1 MEVLRKEM
9 NIEIKYFS
17 KEITPIKAIENGD
30 LIDLRA
36 AEDIYLRKGEYYQ
49 IPLGIGMKLPK
60 GYEAH
65 VYPRSSTYKN
75 YHVIQ
80 ANGVSIIDNSYSG
93 DNDQW
98 FYPIIALEDTH
109 IPLDARICQ
118 FRIFRN
124 MEKIVP
130 ITVTSLDDNDRGGF
144 GSTGTK

>member
-1 MEVLRKEM
+1 MK
-9 NIEIKYFS
+9 IEIKYFD
-17 KEITPIKAIENGD
+17 KEITPVDKIEKGD
-30 LIDLRA
+30 MIDLRA
-36 AEDIYLRKGEYYQ
+36 AEDIVLRKGDYYQ

-98 FYPIIALEDTH
+98 FYPVIAMEDTH
-109 IPLDARICQ
+109 IPKDSRICQ
-118 FRIFRN
+118 FRVFRN
-124 MEKIVP
+124 AEP
-130 ITVTSLDDNDRGGF
+130 IDFNTVTKLDDNDRGGF
-144 GSTGTK
+144 GSTGAK